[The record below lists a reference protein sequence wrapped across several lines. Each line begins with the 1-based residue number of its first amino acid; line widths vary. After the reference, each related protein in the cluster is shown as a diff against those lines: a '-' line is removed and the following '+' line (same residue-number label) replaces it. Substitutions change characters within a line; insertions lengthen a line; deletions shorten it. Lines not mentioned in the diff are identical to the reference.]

1 VRIDLH
7 AHSLASDGTDAP
19 SALVEAAARAGL
31 DVVAL
36 TDHDSV
42 AGWGEAADAAR
53 RLGVV
58 LVPGVE
64 ISCRAGGI
72 SVHMLA
78 YLPDP
83 EHPGLRTE
91 FDQTRDDRVWRARRM
106 VERIAPDYPLTWD
119 DVLEQVQ
126 EGATVGRPHL
136 ADALVARG
144 HMADRDEAFTR
155 VLANGSP
162 YYVGHY
168 APEAD
173 DVVRMVRAAGGV
185 AVMAHP
191 LAARRGRVVSDR
203 TIAGLAAA
211 GLAGLEADHRD
222 HYPSEREHLRALAAD
237 LGLFVTGSSDYH
249 GTGKQNALGEHLTTS
264 DVLAAI
270 EAAAHGTGVV
280 RG

>member
-7 AHSLASDGTDAP
+7 AHSLASDGTDTP
-19 SALVEAAARAGL
+19 TALVAAAAAAGL

-42 AGWGEAADAAR
+42 AGWDEAAEAAR
-53 RLGVV
+53 RHGVV

-83 EHPGLRTE
+83 GHRGLRAE
-91 FDQTRDDRVWRARRM
+91 FERTRDDRIWRARRM
-106 VERIAPDYPLTWD
+106 VERIAPDYPLTWE
-119 DVLEQVQ
+119 DVLEQV
-126 EGATVGRPHL
+126 EDGATVGRPHL

-144 HMADRDEAFTR
+144 HVADRDEAFRR

-162 YYVGHY
+162 YHVGHY
-168 APEAD
+168 APEAL
-173 DVVRMVRAAGGV
+173 DVVRMVREAGGV

-191 LAARRGRVVSDR
+191 LAARRGRTVSDR
-203 TIAGLAAA
+203 TIAGLTAA
-211 GLAGLEADHRD
+211 GLAGLEVDHRD
-222 HYPSEREHLRALAAD
+222 HYPSERAHLRDLAD
-237 LGLFVTGSSDYH
+237 GLGLLVTGSSDYH
-249 GTGKQNALGEHLTTS
+249 GTGKQNVLGEYLTDP
-264 DVLAAI
+264 DVLATI
-270 EAAAHGTGVV
+270 EDTARGATAV
-280 RG
+280 RA